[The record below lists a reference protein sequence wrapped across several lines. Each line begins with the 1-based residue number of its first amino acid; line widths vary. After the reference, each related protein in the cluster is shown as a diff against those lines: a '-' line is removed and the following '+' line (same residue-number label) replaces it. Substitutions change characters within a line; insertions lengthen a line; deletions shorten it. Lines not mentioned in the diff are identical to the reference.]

1 MVQKQLVKTY
11 CFSPFLLQHSRAVR
25 SDETE
30 KTLQAI
36 ERNEEKKLTTF
47 VTDKDRIGF
56 CGFRCGGTGDD
67 EAAKG
72 DVIAQ

>member
-1 MVQKQLVKTY
+1 VRKGLQL
-11 CFSPFLLQHSRAVR
+11 
-25 SDETE
+25 
-30 KTLQAI
+30 I
-36 ERNEEKKLTTF
+36 ERLRDKNIFKFLAKA

>member
-1 MVQKQLVKTY
+1 VVGKKG
-11 CFSPFLLQHSRAVR
+11 
-25 SDETE
+25 
-30 KTLQAI
+30 
-36 ERNEEKKLTTF
+36 EEKCESF

>member
-1 MVQKQLVKTY
+1 LATTSYIGGAQTSKHFL
-11 CFSPFLLQHSRAVR
+11 PFLLYIAILCTPASSV
-25 SDETE
+25 
-30 KTLQAI
+30 LQEALV
-36 ERNEEKKLTTF
+36 N
-47 VTDKDRIGF
+47 DKDRIGF

>member
-1 MVQKQLVKTY
+1 MAGEKE
-11 CFSPFLLQHSRAVR
+11 FLL
-25 SDETE
+25 
-30 KTLQAI
+30 
-36 ERNEEKKLTTF
+36 F

>member
-1 MVQKQLVKTY
+1 VV
-11 CFSPFLLQHSRAVR
+11 
-25 SDETE
+25 E
-30 KTLQAI
+30 KKG
-36 ERNEEKKLTTF
+36 EEKRGRV

>member
-1 MVQKQLVKTY
+1 V
-11 CFSPFLLQHSRAVR
+11 
-25 SDETE
+25 
-30 KTLQAI
+30 
-36 ERNEEKKLTTF
+36 N
-47 VTDKDRIGF
+47 DKDRIGF

>member
-1 MVQKQLVKTY
+1 MLIMRW
-11 CFSPFLLQHSRAVR
+11 LLARLAGAGSRIFKEGR
-25 SDETE
+25 G
-30 KTLQAI
+30 
-36 ERNEEKKLTTF
+36 KLLINMGDNSLGSF

>member
-1 MVQKQLVKTY
+1 LKRRKVDHLFQRV
-11 CFSPFLLQHSRAVR
+11 
-25 SDETE
+25 
-30 KTLQAI
+30 
-36 ERNEEKKLTTF
+36 